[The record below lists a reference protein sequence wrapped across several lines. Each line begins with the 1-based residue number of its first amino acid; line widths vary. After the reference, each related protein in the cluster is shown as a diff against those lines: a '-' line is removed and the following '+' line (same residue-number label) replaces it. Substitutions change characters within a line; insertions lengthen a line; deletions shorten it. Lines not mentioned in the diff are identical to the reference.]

1 MSNHKQVE
9 SSIISKTDTLLGT
22 IPSKY
27 QPDVIDYINS
37 IRFST
42 APRTRYEY
50 LLNIKQFLLYLED
63 SNFKAKSTSDLSK
76 LKARDFNN
84 YLVYIAH
91 YKTDEVER
99 RNTVVSIRRKIT
111 ALRRF
116 FDFLYKTDVI
126 TAVEIHK
133 VEMPKLPKK
142 KPIVYMTH
150 DESSDFL
157 NNVESGSKLSDRAK
171 VFHDRLRDR
180 DLAIIYLML
189 STGIRISECIEL
201 DTTDIDMDESSI
213 LVTRKGGNQEIVYF
227 SDEASGYI
235 QAYLEKRLNDDNIP
249 DSEKALF
256 LSQQNKRISIRA
268 VQKLVQKYA
277 SSSVPLKHITPHKL
291 RSTYGTNLYQETGD
305 IYAVAEALGH
315 SDVNTTKE
323 HYAHLSEERKK
334 DNRNKISYDRGET
347 K

>member
-9 SSIISKTDTLLGT
+9 SKIISKTDDLLKV
-22 IPSKY
+22 I
-27 QPDVIDYINS
+27 QPKFRPAVTDYINA

-50 LLNIKQFLLYLED
+50 LLNIKQFLSYLDE
-63 SNFKAKSTSDLSK
+63 SGFITNSISDLSK

-84 YLVYIAH
+84 YLIYIEH
-91 YKTDEVER
+91 YEIDGIEHQNSVP
-99 RNTVVSIRRKIT
+99 SIRRKIT

-116 FDFLYKTDVI
+116 FDYLYETDYI
-126 TAVEIHK
+126 NTAEIHK
-133 VEMPKLPKK
+133 VKMPKIPKK
-142 KPIVYMTH
+142 KPIVYMTQ

-157 NNVESGSKLSDRAK
+157 KNVESGAELSDRAK
-171 VFHDRLRDR
+171 VFHDKLRDR
-180 DLAIIYLML
+180 DLALIYLML

-201 DTTDIDMDESSI
+201 DIDDIDMKNSSI
-213 LVTRKGGNQEIVYF
+213 LITRKGGNQEIVYF

-235 QAYLEKRLNDDNIP
+235 QTYLEKRLNNNKIP
-249 DSEKALF
+249 DTEKALF

-268 VQKLVQKYA
+268 VQKLIQKYA

-291 RSTYGTNLYQETGD
+291 RSTFGTNLYQATGD

-315 SDVNTTKE
+315 SDVNTTKT
-323 HYAHLSEERKK
+323 HYAHLSEEIKK
-334 DNRNKISYDRGET
+334 ENRNKISYQDLDE
-347 K
+347 